1 MSEHYYRNLEFLN
14 IIEMNKIRFMYAFAV
29 YHFDLLY
36 IWIHMIILY

>member
-14 IIEMNKIRFMYAFAV
+14 IIEMNKIRFAV